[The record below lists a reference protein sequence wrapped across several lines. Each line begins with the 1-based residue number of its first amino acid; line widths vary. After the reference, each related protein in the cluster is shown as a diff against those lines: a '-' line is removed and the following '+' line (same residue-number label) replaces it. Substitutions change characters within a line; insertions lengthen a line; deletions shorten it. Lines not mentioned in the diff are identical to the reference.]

1 MMRIE
6 PCATLDEIVLAS
18 RILAQNGILDSFGHV
33 SARHPDHPDRYLI
46 SRVRAPALVEAS
58 DIHVFDQDSVPM
70 ADTGQRAFIERVIH
84 GCIYRART
92 DVMAACHHHS
102 PAMLPFCITDVALRP
117 VSSRR
122 HHGRR
127 CSGLGQPGR
136 IRGHKPAGG
145 IKYTRQVAVVCLGF
159 SLDRAATGSR
169 RDNGW
174 AERQGTGVSY
184 YLWASQCPGAT
195 RGDGD
200 GRAALPFR
208 RRDCGGS
215 GDQSFAHRC
224 GSCLGKLVPRARF
237 KNRLCNQICLV
248 RKSNRGK
255 GNP

>member
-58 DIHVFDQDSVPM
+58 DIHVFDLDSVPM

-117 VSSRR
+117 VFHLGATMGAVVPVWDSQAEFGDTNLLVGSNTQGKSLSSA
-122 HHGRR
+122 
-127 CSGLGQPGR
+127 LGSHWTVLL
-136 IRGHKPAGG
+136 RGHGVTTAGRSVKELVFRTIYG
-145 IKYTRQVAVVCLGF
+145 QANARAQRVAMAMGAPRFLSDGEIAAAAEINLSPIAV
-159 SLDRAATGSR
+159 DRAWENWCRALDLRTDYATKY
-169 RDNGW
+169 
-174 AERQGTGVSY
+174 A
-184 YLWASQCPGAT
+184 
-195 RGDGD
+195 
-200 GRAALPFR
+200 
-208 RRDCGGS
+208 
-215 GDQSFAHRC
+215 
-224 GSCLGKLVPRARF
+224 
-237 KNRLCNQICLV
+237 
-248 RKSNRGK
+248 
-255 GNP
+255 